1 MGGLERL
8 DIMFFRKLVYKG
20 GFHMFIVY
28 DKTTGDI
35 VFSVEE
41 NAIDVYYDI
50 QTQAVLEISERIR
63 INEWYVEDGMLK
75 RKKNIEMSY
84 NNGILH
90 LSCDENIGQIT
101 LKIIN
106 QNQIIDTFNL
116 DINATEEDIE
126 IEKSDEDA
134 YTLVLSGHRV
144 VEKVITI

>member
-1 MGGLERL
+1 
-8 DIMFFRKLVYKG
+8 
-20 GFHMFIVY
+20 MFIVY
-28 DKTTGDI
+28 NKFTGDI

-63 INEWYVEDGMLK
+63 INEWYVENDKLK

-84 NNGILH
+84 ENSILH
-90 LSCDENIGQIT
+90 LSCDENIGEIT

-106 QNQIIDTFNL
+106 QNQIVDTFEL
-116 DINATEEDIE
+116 DIDATEEDIE
-126 IEKSDEDA
+126 IEKNDEDA
-134 YTLVLSGHRV
+134 YMLVLSGHRV

>member
-28 DKTTGDI
+28 DKTTGEI

-41 NAIDVYYDI
+41 NAIDVYYGVE
-50 QTQAVLEISERIR
+50 TQAALEISERIR
-63 INEWYVEDGMLK
+63 INEWYVENRKLK
-75 RKKNIEMSY
+75 RKKNVEMSY
-84 NNGILH
+84 TNGILH
-90 LSCDENIGQIT
+90 LSCNEIIGQIT

-106 QNQIIDTFNL
+106 HNQIIDTFEL
-116 DINATEEDIE
+116 DIDATTEDIE
-126 IEKSDEDA
+126 IEKSDNDQ
-134 YTLVLSGHRV
+134 YMIVLEGHRV

>member
-1 MGGLERL
+1 MKVLL
-8 DIMFFRKLVYKG
+8 LVIIFLKKLHGEG

-28 DKTTGDI
+28 DKNTGDI

-63 INEWYVEDGMLK
+63 INEWYVENGKLK

-84 NNGILH
+84 ENSILH
-90 LSCDENIGQIT
+90 LSCDENIGEIT

-106 QNQIIDTFNL
+106 QNQIVDTFEL
-116 DINATEEDIE
+116 DIDATEEDIE
-126 IEKSDEDA
+126 IEKNDEDA
-134 YTLVLSGHRV
+134 YMLVLSGHRV
-144 VEKVITI
+144 VEKVLYI

>member
-1 MGGLERL
+1 
-8 DIMFFRKLVYKG
+8 
-20 GFHMFIVY
+20 MFIVY
-28 DKTTGDI
+28 NKFTGDI

-116 DINATEEDIE
+116 DIPTTEEDIE
-126 IEKSDEDA
+126 IEKSDNDQ
-134 YTLVLSGHRV
+134 YLIVLSGFRV